1 MKWYRMKK
9 PFFISSL
16 LLLILSSIL
25 FIPVFSF
32 VFTYNPLVASLQ
44 PVPPPIVLQDPSIP
58 GVSVSLGSER
68 ASASI
73 TVSLPYSY
81 SLVISQD
88 VIYYTTFDSGLPTNW
103 VDPDPTCWGGST
115 TAWVRGS
122 ITCNANST
130 YEVAY
135 YNTPIVS
142 NTSTFYVGAYVRSNN
157 LGGGRYVGITLYD
170 RATGNYYI
178 AAIGNGNRLNIL
190 RCVDGSCD
198 LKAFATGLGLQ
209 PNT

>member
-25 FIPVFSF
+25 FIPVFSS

-73 TVSLPYSY
+73 TVSPPYSY

-88 VIYYTTFDSGLPTNW
+88 VIYYTTFDSSLPINW
-103 VDPDPTCWGGST
+103 VDPPPACWEGST
-115 TAWVRGS
+115 TTTWVGGS
-122 ITCNANST
+122 ITCFAGLIFN
-130 YEVAY
+130 EVAY

-142 NTSTFYVGAYVRSNN
+142 NIDILCGGICDVKQPRS
-157 LGGGRYVGITLYD
+157 R
-170 RATGNYYI
+170 
-178 AAIGNGNRLNIL
+178 
-190 RCVDGSCD
+190 
-198 LKAFATGLGLQ
+198 
-209 PNT
+209 